1 MLGRL
6 RRGRRTIQPRRHIKP
21 AFAQPCTPIRR
32 DERNDVAL
40 ETGRTRLLI
49 SGTVLILGFAV
60 VGVRLVNIAL
70 FQDALEPRAAHAPH
84 ASELRMGRADI
95 VDRNGEILATT
106 LQTAS
111 LHSKAQKKF
120 SSASSYLRYLLWQ
133 ALQDLAVCISTGLKS
148 S

>member
-6 RRGRRTIQPRRHIKP
+6 RRGRRTIRPRRHIKP
-21 AFAQPCTPIRR
+21 AFAQPCKPIRR

-111 LHSKAQKKF
+111 LFANPRKILDADEAAHLLV
-120 SSASSYLRYLLWQ
+120 SALPGLR
-133 ALQDLAVCISTGLKS
+133 
-148 S
+148 